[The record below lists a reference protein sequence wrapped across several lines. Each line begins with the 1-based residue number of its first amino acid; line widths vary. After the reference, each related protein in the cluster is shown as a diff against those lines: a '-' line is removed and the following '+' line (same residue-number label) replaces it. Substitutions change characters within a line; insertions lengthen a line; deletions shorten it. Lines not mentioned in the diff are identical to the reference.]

1 MLMVRE
7 LAAIAIASRPDVV
20 VLPSGV
26 RTHPDER
33 RRCASR
39 FVRQRGK
46 AGVLSIL

>member
-7 LAAIAIASRPDVV
+7 LPAIAIASRPDAI

-26 RTHPDER
+26 RAHLDKR

-39 FVRQRGK
+39 FVRQTGK
-46 AGVLSIL
+46 AGVL